1 MEVLISE
8 QAIWAF
14 QLNIKGIVEIMDL
27 VMGSLGHIRRQ
38 FLGRFMWL
46 FRGQLL
52 GELSRDWVDLSVY
65 VVANVANI

>member
-38 FLGRFMWL
+38 FLERFMRL

-52 GELSRDWVDLSVY
+52 GELLKDWVDLSVY
-65 VVANVANI
+65 FVANVANI